1 MDTTTELVTP
11 EKAAV
16 YLEKN
21 KVNRD
26 IRKVHVAEIADL
38 INREKWQLNH
48 QGIAF
53 NKNGDLL
60 DGQHRLLAIIK
71 SGKTV
76 PLRITRNLDID
87 QPMGLMVDQLVLKRN
102 AADMMM
108 TPLKATQIA
117 ALIARLC
124 NGWNKPPIDYIQD
137 CMTKLRN
144 EIEIVCNMSTSN
156 LALIG
161 MAPVKAAAISMHL
174 YDKTDYAFQSLAR
187 LNAQDFANMTS
198 VEHSYSRMLATR
210 SYKGEKQNETFA
222 RALSVFDQ
230 RNANANKLYISD
242 VRYSEVK
249 AAVVYKI
256 KEAQHDGD

>member
-1 MDTTTELVTP
+1 METITELVTP
-11 EKAAV
+11 EKAAE
-16 YLEKN
+16 YLQKN

-26 IRKVHVAEIADL
+26 IRKAHVAEIADL
-38 INREKWQLNH
+38 ISREKWQLNH

-108 TPLKATQIA
+108 TPVKATQIA
-117 ALIARLC
+117 AVIARLC
-124 NGWNKPPIDYIQD
+124 NGWNKPPIDYIQE
-137 CMTKLRN
+137 CMEKLKD
-144 EIEIVCNMSTSN
+144 EIELVSSISTN
-156 LALIG
+156 HIALLG
-161 MAPVKAAAISMHL
+161 KAAVKAAAVAMHI

-187 LNAQDFANMTS
+187 LNAQDFANMTP
-198 VEHSYSRMLATR
+198 VEHSYSRILASR
-210 SYKGEKQNETFA
+210 SYKGERPDETFA

-242 VRYSEVK
+242 VSYSEVK

-256 KEAQHDGD
+256 KEAEKDGN